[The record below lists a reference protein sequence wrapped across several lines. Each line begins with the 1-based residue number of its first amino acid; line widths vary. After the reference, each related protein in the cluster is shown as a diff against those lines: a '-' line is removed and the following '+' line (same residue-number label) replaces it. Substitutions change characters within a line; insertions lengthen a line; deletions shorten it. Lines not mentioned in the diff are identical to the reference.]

1 MQKLSF
7 INLIHFNTGATAS
20 SGGDDRSARTM
31 EGPSSAD
38 MRLLPEEWRIVP
50 LFFGLDWGLE
60 VRVPA

>member
-38 MRLLPEEWRIVP
+38 MRLLPEEGRIVP